1 MQEYQDVLKLEVL
14 KFPEIS
20 ELMLLNFQKS
30 IFENL
35 EKNQKEIPGGTTS
48 WSNSARYF
56 QRLLINR
63 WCRTYR

>member
-35 EKNQKEIPGGTTS
+35 EKNQKKTVGTKSVLT
-48 WSNSARYF
+48 W
-56 QRLLINR
+56 
-63 WCRTYR
+63 T